1 MPPCMDTGAESG
13 MKDGFVGQFDV
24 LDEPTGRRN
33 WPEEGKARIVMES
46 FAPGARVWAMSRG
59 GIGCCRRN

>member
-1 MPPCMDTGAESG
+1 

-24 LDEPTGRRN
+24 LDQPTGRRN
-33 WPEEGKARIVMES
+33 WPDEVKSRIIMES
-46 FAPGARVWAMSRG
+46 FPPGALWAMSPG